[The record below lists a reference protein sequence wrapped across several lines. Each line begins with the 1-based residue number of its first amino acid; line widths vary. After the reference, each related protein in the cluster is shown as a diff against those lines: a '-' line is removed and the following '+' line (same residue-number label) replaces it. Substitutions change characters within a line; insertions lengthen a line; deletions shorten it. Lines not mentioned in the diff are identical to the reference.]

1 MSIGTQNARS
11 LILLLICQAV
21 TTFGLMMLVPIMPL
35 YIATLTDQSQVDVV
49 RWSSVAL
56 AAPAVGTLLCAPF
69 AGRFCDRY
77 GYRRVLLVSLL
88 LFAASMLLMALST
101 GLDWFIFGRVLQG
114 FSTIGVVLTA
124 FIGHVSD
131 AGKKGRSFG
140 LQESAVAAGALL
152 GPLAGGLLL
161 DYWSLRPMLLAS
173 AIATG
178 AVGLILWSRLNEPAH
193 SDRTAGDGNTV
204 EHVLAFLNRA
214 EIRNWMCAACLVQAA
229 GFALL
234 NAFALFM
241 EARHPALPTLGG
253 TIGLLHSL
261 GWLATFLC
269 GPLWGHLNDRGSAR
283 RHFAIAAFIC
293 AIAVGLMMVA
303 DQFWWIAFLRIVQGA
318 CYAAL
323 MQSMLLA
330 CITLLPAELNG
341 HVTGMSRSFMVIGQ
355 LIGPFLIA
363 AAVPFVSPPYLLWIV
378 SSLFFAAFLL
388 IWRPGHLRLSSG
400 HA

>member
-1 MSIGTQNARS
+1 MRFSTQNSRS
-11 LILLLICQAV
+11 LALLLLCQAV

-35 YIATLTDQSQVDVV
+35 YIATLADQTQADVV

-88 LFAASMLLMALST
+88 LFVASMLLMASST
-101 GLDWFIFGRVLQG
+101 SLACFILGRILQG

-131 AGKKGRSFG
+131 VGKKGKSFG
-140 LQESAVAAGALL
+140 LQESAIAAGALL
-152 GPLAGGLLL
+152 GPLAGGLIL
-161 DYWSLRPMLLAS
+161 DYWSLRPMLFAS

-178 AVGLILWSRLNEPAH
+178 AVGLILWSRLHEPAH
-193 SDRTAGDGNTV
+193 TGRTIDDGNVV
-204 EHVLAFLNRA
+204 EHAFVFFRRT

-241 EARHPALPTLGG
+241 EAKYPALPALGS

-283 RHFAIAAFIC
+283 RHFAIAAFVC
-293 AIAVGLMMVA
+293 AFTVGLMMTA
-303 DQFWWIAFLRIVQGA
+303 EQLWWIALLRIVQGA

-341 HVTGMSRSFMVIGQ
+341 HVTGISRSFMVVGQ

-363 AAVPFVSPPYLLWIV
+363 AAVPFVAPLYLLWIV
-378 SSLFFAAFLL
+378 ASLFFAAFLL
-388 IWRPGHLRLSSG
+388 IWRPAHFRLFSW
-400 HA
+400 HV